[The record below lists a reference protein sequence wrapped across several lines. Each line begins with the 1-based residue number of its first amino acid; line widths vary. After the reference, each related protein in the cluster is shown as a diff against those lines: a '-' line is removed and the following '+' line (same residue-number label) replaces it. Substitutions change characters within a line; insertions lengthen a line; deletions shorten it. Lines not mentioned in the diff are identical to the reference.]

1 MIKQWCLVQHGSSVQ
16 TKHTR
21 TQMCLCASSASL
33 ILSHHFP
40 SPSQAL
46 ALLSSHLQKC
56 VGDLYQFFHL
66 ESLKK
71 AMTETGELFSQ
82 QCLPSR
88 LSQRDELGQNWEV
101 SIRQMAVN
109 TKQDVTLSPSHLEY
123 SPSLVNTLTNILL
136 MCCNVFCVFTS
147 ITKLPS
153 SQNKLCFLQSFLVNR
168 KKKNYGRTH
177 RAMNFN
183 LNAISL
189 KAM

>member
-136 MCCNVFCVFTS
+136 MCCNVF
-147 ITKLPS
+147 
-153 SQNKLCFLQSFLVNR
+153 LCFHINNQAPKLSEQIMFPTVFPSQ
-168 KKKNYGRTH
+168 
-177 RAMNFN
+177 
-183 LNAISL
+183 
-189 KAM
+189 